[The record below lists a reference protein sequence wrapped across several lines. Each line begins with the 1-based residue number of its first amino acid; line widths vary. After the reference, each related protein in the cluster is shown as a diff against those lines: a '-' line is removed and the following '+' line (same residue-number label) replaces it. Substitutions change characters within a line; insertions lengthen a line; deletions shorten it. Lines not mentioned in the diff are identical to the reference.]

1 MLSVR
6 LRALATHALPSH
18 FFCVVAGLG
27 IGIGLGAV
35 AGRWQAATPA
45 LPVVHAMT
53 AQANETF
60 AVCTTPLTTG
70 LGGGA
75 EGFFVLDFLT
85 GDLSGGLL
93 SPATGTFGVVYRH
106 NVLND
111 LGFQPGQAKD
121 PRFLLVAGQAEL
133 PRRGRMA
140 MAPSVLYVTDCSS
153 GATVA
158 YGIPFGPQQ
167 GVAAGAALPLL
178 PLDLAQPR
186 GGGLQPPGGGTGGEL
201 QP

>member
-1 MLSVR
+1 MFTVCPR
-6 LRALATHALPSH
+6 PLAKRQLPSH
-18 FFCVVAGLG
+18 VLCVAAGLG
-27 IGIGLGAV
+27 IGIGFGLV
-35 AGRWQAATPA
+35 AGRWQAGPPN
-45 LPVVHAMT
+45 LPVVQAMT

-70 LGGGA
+70 MGGGA

-85 GDLSGGLL
+85 GDLSGGMLN
-93 SPATGTFGVVYRH
+93 PATGTFGVAYRH

-121 PRFLLVAGQAEL
+121 PRFLLVAGRAEL
-133 PRRGRMA
+133 PRRGMPS

-167 GVAAGAALPLL
+167 GAVVGVPLPLQ

-186 GGGLQPPGGGTGGEL
+186 GREL

>member
-70 LGGGA
+70 LGEEPRA
-75 EGFFVLDFLT
+75 FSFSTFSRAISREACSIRRPEPLA
-85 GDLSGGLL
+85 LSI
-93 SPATGTFGVVYRH
+93 
-106 NVLND
+106 
-111 LGFQPGQAKD
+111 
-121 PRFLLVAGQAEL
+121 
-133 PRRGRMA
+133 
-140 MAPSVLYVTDCSS
+140 
-153 GATVA
+153 
-158 YGIPFGPQQ
+158 GI
-167 GVAAGAALPLL
+167 
-178 PLDLAQPR
+178 
-186 GGGLQPPGGGTGGEL
+186 TC
-201 QP
+201 